1 MISVQ
6 ATVGTIPPVRELNKL
21 STQSRQPYPVTCLPP
36 CHPTAA
42 HGAWAIF
49 NDLLLHDMQTDGG
62 AARLTTGLSP
72 VPCEAHLRDMAFC
85 TRENARSPCARSA
98 RHETSFPKRFLQI
111 SSQSVLFVST
121 FLSKAQQHAQ
131 FCYRVRIKP
140 ALLSIKLRSEVIA
153 AHCFELHSATA

>member
-1 MISVQ
+1 
-6 ATVGTIPPVRELNKL
+6 
-21 STQSRQPYPVTCLPP
+21 
-36 CHPTAA
+36 
-42 HGAWAIF
+42 
-49 NDLLLHDMQTDGG
+49 MQTDGG

-121 FLSKAQQHAQ
+121 FFIESPTT
-131 FCYRVRIKP
+131 CPI
-140 ALLSIKLRSEVIA
+140 LLSRPHKAGPFVDKTAVRSYRSPLFRAPFRDRLGGRIHARPIGTLHVCFSGCLRKAPRFSHLASKQTIEA
-153 AHCFELHSATA
+153 